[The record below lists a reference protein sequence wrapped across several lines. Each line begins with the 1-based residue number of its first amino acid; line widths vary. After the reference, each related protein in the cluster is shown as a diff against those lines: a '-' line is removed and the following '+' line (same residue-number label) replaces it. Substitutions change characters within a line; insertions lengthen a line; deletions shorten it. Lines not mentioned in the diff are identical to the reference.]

1 MRHVKSLAWE
11 FWLPVALIVVWL
23 VASAGSK
30 SLYFPPLSRILET
43 TASVWFFEGIVTDLV
58 PSILRILVGFGLA
71 LVVGIS
77 FGVFLGLLPKFEE
90 TIRPI
95 LEFLRATPGV
105 AILPIATIFLGIGD
119 EMKIFLIA
127 LAAMWPIL
135 LNTIDGVRSVE
146 PVLLAMARSYRLTR
160 KDRIVQIYMPNA
172 APAIFAGGRLSL
184 AIATVVMVVTEMV
197 GSPGGIGYFVLDAQ
211 RSFQMLNMWSG
222 IVMLGL
228 LGYALNLVFRF
239 VETHILA
246 WHHQKNA

>member
-1 MRHVKSLAWE
+1 M
-11 FWLPVALIVVWL
+11 
-23 VASAGSK
+23 
-30 SLYFPPLSRILET
+30 
-43 TASVWFFEGIVTDLV
+43 TDLV